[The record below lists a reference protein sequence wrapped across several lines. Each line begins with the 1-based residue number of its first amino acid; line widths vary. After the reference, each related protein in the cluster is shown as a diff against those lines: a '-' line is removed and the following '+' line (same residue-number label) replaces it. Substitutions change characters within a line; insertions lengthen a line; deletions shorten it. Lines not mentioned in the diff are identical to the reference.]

1 MLHENNYI
9 VGSQVGRES
18 SPISV
23 AKIYK
28 HICGLQDCIVVV
40 FANEKNNQNC
50 QNSSEFVFGEY
61 RKLIKF
67 KQICFSENN
76 DADNKTPYSK
86 LLLKHQSLGRFT
98 HSHAHAFC
106 MKLCFLFCL
115 HHFLW
120 SCFQLCKQV
129 KLRWSGLA
137 TSSYLALGF

>member
-9 VGSQVGRES
+9 VGSQVRRES

-40 FANEKNNQNC
+40 FENEKNYQNC

-61 RKLIKF
+61 PKLIKF

-76 DADNKTPYSK
+76 DADNKTPYLLECSK
-86 LLLKHQSLGRFT
+86 SPYCVVVSKYVFGSGSGSVVFK
-98 HSHAHAFC
+98 F
-106 MKLCFLFCL
+106 LC
-115 HHFLW
+115 
-120 SCFQLCKQV
+120 SKNSPTEKNQLQNHKSQV
-129 KLRWSGLA
+129 DK
-137 TSSYLALGF
+137 

>member
-18 SPISV
+18 FPISV

-40 FANEKNNQNC
+40 FANEKSYQNC

-61 RKLIKF
+61 PKLIKF

-76 DADNKTPYSK
+76 DADNKNPYLLECSK
-86 LLLKHQSLGRFT
+86 SPYCVVVSKYVFGSGSGSVVFKFLCSKNSPTEKNQLRKYFRIT
-98 HSHAHAFC
+98 SH
-106 MKLCFLFCL
+106 K
-115 HHFLW
+115 
-120 SCFQLCKQV
+120 
-129 KLRWSGLA
+129 
-137 TSSYLALGF
+137 

>member
-1 MLHENNYI
+1 MLHENNFV

-40 FANEKNNQNC
+40 FANEKNYQNC

-61 RKLIKF
+61 PKLIKF

-76 DADNKTPYSK
+76 DADNKTPYLSV
-86 LLLKHQSLGRFT
+86 QSLHTALSLVNMSF
-98 HSHAHAFC
+98 AQA
-106 MKLCFLFCL
+106 
-115 HHFLW
+115 
-120 SCFQLCKQV
+120 
-129 KLRWSGLA
+129 
-137 TSSYLALGF
+137 LAL